1 MSSGLALAV
10 GGFDPSTFADTPW
23 LRAVAAFLLVVPA
36 GLAVLGRYGGV
47 VDRSVEAS
55 LESPF
60 VSVVYGFLAHI
71 VLFFVAGVLSTQL
84 ANTGLDPTVLQAGS
98 SATLGV
104 IFLALAGLGFAV
116 LGTWLVDLR
125 GEGQRWHGFVAVAA
139 VGAGVWLLPSV
150 AGLVLWMLLVSVGVG
165 GPTRRWI
172 HAERSVQA
180 EVERETE

>member
-1 MSSGLALAV
+1 MFPGPGLAV
-10 GGFDPSTFADTPW
+10 GGLDLVAVAGTPW
-23 LRAVAAFLLVVPA
+23 FRALAAFLLVVPA
-36 GLAVLGRYGGV
+36 GFAVLGRYSDV

-60 VSVVYGFLAHI
+60 VSVVYGFLAHL
-71 VLFFVAGVLSTQL
+71 VLFFVAGVFSTQL
-84 ANTGLDPTVLQAGS
+84 ANAGLDPVVLRVGS

-139 VGAGVWLLPSV
+139 VGAGVWLLPSI
-150 AGLVLWMLLVSVGVG
+150 AGLLLWILLASAGVG

-172 HAERSVQA
+172 HAERTVEA
-180 EVERETE
+180 EVED